1 MNYIETKKHLN
12 RAFMSRQ
19 RIKSKRER
27 LDRWKDQTTEITV
40 QLSKDPVISTSE
52 KQQMEKDI
60 VAIVDLER
68 TIEKD
73 ISDLAKLE
81 LEIQKEINLL
91 DDDLQKTVLEL
102 RYLNFMKWDD
112 ICMELNYSSRQI
124 FNIHKSAIMSFMKKQ
139 KK

>member
-52 KQQMEKDI
+52 KQQTEKAI